1 MSQRRPKDRSHWG
14 DEAFRAMHNKPITRE
29 VLHKALQEP
38 TARELLDTIDSN
50 AAKYVLA
57 SRVEAVL
64 ALHYVWPSEG
74 PDKAC
79 AHCMNVYGHRIKW
92 PCPTVRILDGEK
104 P

>member
-50 AAKYVLA
+50 AAKYILA

-64 ALHYVWPSEG
+64 ALLKEYRTIPADLIERV
-74 PDKAC
+74 
-79 AHCMNVYGHRIKW
+79 
-92 PCPTVRILDGEK
+92 LDGGK

>member
-38 TARELLDTIDSN
+38 TAREVLDGIVPIRDAYN
-50 AAKYVLA
+50 ILA
-57 SRVEAVL
+57 SRIEAVL
-64 ALHYVWPSEG
+64 ALLEKYRTIPADLIERV
-74 PDKAC
+74 
-79 AHCMNVYGHRIKW
+79 
-92 PCPTVRILDGEK
+92 LDGGK